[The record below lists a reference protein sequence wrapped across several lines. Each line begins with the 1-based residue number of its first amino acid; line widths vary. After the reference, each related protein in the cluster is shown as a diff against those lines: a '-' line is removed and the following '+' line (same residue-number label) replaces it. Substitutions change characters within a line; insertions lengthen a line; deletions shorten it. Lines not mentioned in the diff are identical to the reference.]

1 MKKII
6 DYFSIWHSL
15 LVCSLIIIIYLITI
29 SFSEARAIYSIK
41 WPTYESDGCVILNL
55 HWADGEITVNNI
67 KKVFGIENKAARKVT
82 KSSFFYTLLSEDG
95 ATMKAEYFK
104 IPKTLHYDYF
114 DESTGKLTGGQLQR
128 DEVDFV
134 IRVPNFTKA
143 KQLMFYK
150 SNRSSSQN
158 DTKQKMLLEKSD
170 ECEILGEINLNIH
183 GVN

>member
-1 MKKII
+1 MRKIK
-6 DYFSIWHSL
+6 DFFTFWHSL
-15 LVCSLIIIIYLITI
+15 LICTFIIMAYLITV
-29 SFSEARAIYSIK
+29 SFSEAMDIYSIT
-41 WPTYESDGCVILNL
+41 WPPYESDGCIILNL

-143 KQLMFYK
+143 KQVMFYK

-170 ECEILGEINLNIH
+170 ECEILGEINLNTH

>member
-55 HWADGEITVNNI
+55 HWAEGEITVNNI

-82 KSSFFYTLLSEDG
+82 KSSFFYTLLTEDG